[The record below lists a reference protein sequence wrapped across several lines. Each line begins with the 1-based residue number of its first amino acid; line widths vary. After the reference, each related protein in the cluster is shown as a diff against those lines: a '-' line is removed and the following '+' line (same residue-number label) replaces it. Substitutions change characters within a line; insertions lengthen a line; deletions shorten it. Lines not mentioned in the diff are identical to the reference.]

1 MLFSSP
7 LLRVQQLFILFN
19 PPPFFLWLS
28 SISPLSL
35 KSIKW
40 PKLGILHA
48 PTLLRIL
55 HQPKAARVESSPSA
69 IYGHLSMPV
78 RLSLSLS
85 LQSCTL
91 AISHNTQSYSMREGA
106 LKLCR
111 PPLSLSM
118 AKICLLRAFD
128 YESASMTTTTAL
140 PCPWCVRAV
149 RNKTQTIKSAKS
161 EQVSTVPYQTLCML
175 HLRFAWVVL

>member
-1 MLFSSP
+1 MAQTRHITCPDVTTYTTPTKSSSSGVEP
-7 LLRVQQLFILFN
+7 VSDLR
-19 PPPFFLWLS
+19 PF
-28 SISPLSL
+28 
-35 KSIKW
+35 K
-40 PKLGILHA
+40 HA
-48 PTLLRIL
+48 S
-55 HQPKAARVESSPSA
+55 AA
-69 IYGHLSMPV
+69 
-78 RLSLSLS
+78 LSLS

-161 EQVSTVPYQTLCML
+161 EKVSTVPYQTLCML

>member
-1 MLFSSP
+1 MLFSSS

-85 LQSCTL
+85 TELYTGNLSQHTKLLDERESFETL
-91 AISHNTQSYSMREGA
+91 PA
-106 LKLCR
+106 
-111 PPLSLSM
+111 PLSLSM